1 MHAIK
6 SHVIT
11 QDQLHVHLRTAEQ
24 SQPMEHDT
32 SSFLLQ
38 GGGWWFSRYVL
49 FDSLVTP
56 WTAARQAPLSMG
68 FSRQEHLNGLPCA
81 PSGCLPDPGIRS
93 SSAALQ
99 VGLLPRKRI
108 LHY

>member
-38 GGGWWFSRYVL
+38 GGGW
-49 FDSLVTP
+49 
-56 WTAARQAPLSMG
+56 
-68 FSRQEHLNGLPCA
+68 
-81 PSGCLPDPGIRS
+81 
-93 SSAALQ
+93 
-99 VGLLPRKRI
+99 
-108 LHY
+108 